1 MKLAGWGNYP
11 VVDGKFALSSNGR
24 EAACISA
31 GSASLISRG
40 NGRSY
45 GDAAIN
51 PHCTLSLL
59 RHNRLLGFDPAV
71 GRITCEGGVMLS
83 DLIATFLPRG
93 WFPPVTPGTKF
104 VTIGGM
110 IAADVHG
117 KNHHAVGSFGRHV
130 EMLDLLTA
138 NGAVVTCSRTQN
150 VELFRATIGGMGLTG
165 TILNAT
171 FRMIPIQTAW
181 MRQQTFVAA
190 NFHEAMDLFQQARD
204 FPYSVAW
211 IDCLARGQ
219 SLGRSVLYCGEHAL
233 IDDLPGDKLEKPLE
247 VPSKR
252 TATVPFFFP
261 RLALNRFVVRAFN
274 SRYYRRGANGAA
286 SKLVDYDSFFYPLD
300 AIHEWNRIYGRRG
313 FAQYQ
318 CVLPLEASHQGLN
331 LILGRIAAS
340 GQGSFLST
348 LKLFGIENDTHPGLL
363 SFPMEG
369 YTLALDF
376 PISRSALALMKELD
390 AIVLDHGGRLYLAKD
405 ARADGEMMRRGYPG
419 LAAFEA
425 IRQQSGAAAKF
436 QSELSRRLG
445 L

>member
-1 MKLAGWGNYP
+1 LRLAGWGNYP
-11 VVDGKFALSSNGR
+11 VIDGKLALSSNGR
-24 EAACISA
+24 DAARISA
-31 GSASLISRG
+31 SAASLISRG

-51 PHCTLSLL
+51 PDCTLSLL
-59 RHNRLLGFDPAV
+59 RHNRLLGFDPLV

-83 DLIATFLPRG
+83 DLLATFVPRG

-130 EMLDLLTA
+130 ESLDLLTA
-138 NGAVVTCSRTQN
+138 SGTIVTCSRTHN
-150 VELFRATIGGMGLTG
+150 VELFRATVGGMGLTG
-165 TILNAT
+165 TILSAT
-171 FRMIPIQTAW
+171 FRMIPVQTAW
-181 MRQQTFVAA
+181 IRQQTFVAA
-190 NFHEAMDLFQQARD
+190 NFYEAMDLFQQARD

-211 IDCLARGQ
+211 IDCLARGNN
-219 SLGRSVLYCGEHAL
+219 LGRSLIYCGEHAL
-233 IDDLPGDKLEKPLE
+233 IDDLPGNKLEKPLE
-247 VPSKR
+247 TPARRAS
-252 TATVPFFFP
+252 TVPFFLP
-261 RLALNRFVVRAFN
+261 RLALNSFVVRTFN
-274 SRYYRRGANGAA
+274 KYYYRHGANSAV
-286 SKLVDYDSFFYPLD
+286 SRLVDYDSFFYPLD

-318 CVLPLEASHQGLN
+318 CVLPLEASRQGLN
-331 LILGRIAAS
+331 IVLERIAES

-348 LKLFGIENDTHPGLL
+348 LKLFGIQNDSHPGLL

-376 PISRSALALMKELD
+376 SVSRSSMALMKELD

-405 ARADGEMMRRGYPG
+405 ARADAEMMARGYPG
-419 LAAFEA
+419 LSAFQN
-425 IRQQSGAAAKF
+425 IREQSGASTKF
-436 QSELSRRLG
+436 QSALSRRLG